1 MRENETAAAMLGIA
15 ANRERAKA
23 LMLSSYL
30 TGIAGALY
38 VHIMGLVE
46 PALVFN
52 LHLSVLPLVFSIFGG
67 RTRALGPI
75 LGAFILYPLEQLI
88 LQPLF
93 PMGHSA
99 VYGLVIILTIF
110 FFPQGI
116 AAWLPSPPKSV

>member
-52 LHLSVLPLVFSIFGG
+52 LHLSVLPLVFSIFGAACG
-67 RTRALGPI
+67 V
-75 LGAFILYPLEQLI
+75 GADPGSVHLYPLEHLI
-88 LQPLF
+88 LCPAPYGPLL
-93 PMGHSA
+93 PLLDWISSDD
-99 VYGLVIILTIF
+99 F
-110 FFPQGI
+110 FSQGI
-116 AAWLPSPPKSV
+116 PHGFHRFKSV

>member
-1 MRENETAAAMLGIA
+1 MLGIA

-110 FFPQGI
+110 FFPKGI